1 MTNQQDSSIGD
12 SQQQLAANHQ
22 LATSQSHTSLAN
34 HSQLQPLSSSNK
46 QSLAAEKQRHLDS
59 TVAANAQQQQP
70 LDATATLSAN
80 LETSKPS
87 LVTKSAS
94 SSSVLSSVSLAS
106 GAQMKQQ
113 QPSTESVLVNKDH
126 HQQQQQTSGEQAPAI
141 PSISKPQDRYEISS
155 ASTEIKSSSIT
166 SKDSD
171 KLPVTSSVVPD
182 KHLETTNS
190 QNQSIQ
196 IIHPD
201 AIKAE
206 QDALALVARDP
217 QIQTPKPQISEL
229 KRLLRHTN
237 SLNQLPEFG
246 VETEHEEELGNLTD
260 QIDVWGLNIFEVH
273 TFSQQ
278 HSLTAVMYKIFKV
291 SSIIDCENKIQFPRI
306 NITKLTILL
315 LLLYN
320 E

>member
-1 MTNQQDSSIGD
+1 MRADKQQEDLDLPYLTNQQDSSIGD

-22 LATSQSHTSLAN
+22 LATSQSHTSIAQQQQ
-34 HSQLQPLSSSNK
+34 HSSNK
-46 QSLAAEKQRHLDS
+46 QSSAADKQRHLDS
-59 TVAANAQQQQP
+59 TTVANVDP
-70 LDATATLSAN
+70 STLSAN
-80 LETSKPS
+80 LAASGPS

-113 QPSTESVLVNKDH
+113 QTFANESNLINKQEH
-126 HQQQQQTSGEQAPAI
+126 QQTSGEQTTQVPQLTSGKSQDSAEVRAQIDAVSSGSTIAANKDFDSLATPGAVAGKLNLDKTKESTNQAI
-141 PSISKPQDRYEISS
+141 K
-155 ASTEIKSSSIT
+155 
-166 SKDSD
+166 
-171 KLPVTSSVVPD
+171 
-182 KHLETTNS
+182 
-190 QNQSIQ
+190 

-206 QDALALVARDP
+206 QDALVSVARDP

-237 SLNQLPEFG
+237 SLNQLPEYG
-246 VETEHEEELGNLTD
+246 VETENEEDLSNLMD

-278 HSLTAVMYKIFKV
+278 HSLTTVMYKIFKV
-291 SSIIDCENKIQFPRI
+291 SLTFS
-306 NITKLTILL
+306 LTIILNQCSL
-315 LLLYN
+315 SN
-320 E
+320 C